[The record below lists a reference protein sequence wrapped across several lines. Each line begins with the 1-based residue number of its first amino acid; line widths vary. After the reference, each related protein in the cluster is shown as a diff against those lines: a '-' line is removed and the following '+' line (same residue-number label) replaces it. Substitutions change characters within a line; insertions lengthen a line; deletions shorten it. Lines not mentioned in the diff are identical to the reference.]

1 MSRARYSRR
10 RMGRI
15 GLKVCLLLCQAGF
28 IAEKEKIVSTP
39 RGQVELDV
47 YAIDPDSI
55 DQISYVFRSEA
66 LADLRHKM

>member
-1 MSRARYSRR
+1 M
-10 RMGRI
+10 
-15 GLKVCLLLCQAGF
+15 
-28 IAEKEKIVSTP
+28 
-39 RGQVELDV
+39 ELDV